1 MTVYLVE
8 SQELSDTVRNED
20 NLEQQP
26 FLRNEVK
33 KDTSESSP
41 TFRHED
47 ENITETRRS
56 G

>member
-8 SQELSDTVRNED
+8 SQELSDIVRNKK

-33 KDTSESSP
+33 DTSESPP

-47 ENITETRRS
+47 ENITEKRRS